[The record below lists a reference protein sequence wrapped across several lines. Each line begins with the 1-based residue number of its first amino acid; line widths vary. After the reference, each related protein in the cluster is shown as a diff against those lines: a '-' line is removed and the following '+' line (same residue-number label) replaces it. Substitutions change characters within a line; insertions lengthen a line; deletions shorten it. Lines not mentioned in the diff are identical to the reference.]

1 MLLLTCVLASTVVGM
16 AANSWS
22 EQSTVIFESRQIHWH
37 FLGQLEMLVTAS
49 KARKMA
55 SKAKKCLLYWPPC
68 SHRGLLTIIPMAAS
82 TGDSTGCA
90 IHKWQISG
98 KNSNTHNFFPDLH
111 NNQSTFLKSYGL
123 KTVWFWLRE
132 IRQSTIYYA
141 GLLGQWNKWI
151 VDQESDVPSIIFFY
165 PF

>member
-1 MLLLTCVLASTVVGM
+1 MRTSLNATFSSPKNHIMRGPGVCTLLTIQAVSKDIAYMLLLTCVLASTVVGM

-98 KNSNTHNFFPDLH
+98 KNSNGMYS
-111 NNQSTFLKSYGL
+111 Q
-123 KTVWFWLRE
+123 
-132 IRQSTIYYA
+132 
-141 GLLGQWNKWI
+141 
-151 VDQESDVPSIIFFY
+151 IISGSSQ
-165 PF
+165 